1 MTTSPDGTDPVLP
14 RERRGRHP
22 TAQPSILASW
32 QRCIERGLTPDTLD
46 VPHTG
51 EIDTDSPLLRVAT
64 PVLRALQASLT
75 DEPVSVMISEA
86 DGTVVGRFCS
96 DRSILAALD
105 GVALAP
111 GSTYSEAAVGTN
123 GFGLALVDDR
133 ASLVSGPE
141 HYSEP
146 LATFTCAGT
155 PVHDPV
161 TGQVVG
167 ALSLTTWSLRR
178 HDLLMALAA
187 QTAMNIEARMAG
199 QAGAASVGQLDGYLR
214 AIAERRDGQ
223 ACSSGPRLTA
233 LEELERAAMIAAL
246 RQTGGRV
253 PEASRDLGLSRATTY
268 RRIRHYRIDLA
279 SFSSTPEVPTVS
291 D

>member
-1 MTTSPDGTDPVLP
+1 MRL
-14 RERRGRHP
+14 
-22 TAQPSILASW
+22 
-32 QRCIERGLTPDTLD
+32 
-46 VPHTG
+46 
-51 EIDTDSPLLRVAT
+51 AT

-75 DEPVSVMISEA
+75 DEPVAVMISEA
-86 DGTVVGRFCS
+86 DGTVVARFCS

-133 ASLVSGPE
+133 ATLVSGRD

-155 PVHDPV
+155 PVHDPA
-161 TGQVVG
+161 TGQVIG

-187 QTAMNIEARMAG
+187 QTAMNIEARLAG
-199 QAGAASVGQLDGYLR
+199 QAGAASVSQLDGYLR
-214 AIAERRDGQ
+214 AIAERRDGTAAPRRPEADDLGAAGARGHGGGAAPHRRAGCRRPPATS
-223 ACSSGPRLTA
+223 ACRGPPRTGASAATASTSGASDRHRRAHRRYRSAAWSAPLLGHPLPDVGPR
-233 LEELERAAMIAAL
+233 RCS
-246 RQTGGRV
+246 GRCGRRR
-253 PEASRDLGLSRATTY
+253 STTSA
-268 RRIRHYRIDLA
+268 R
-279 SFSSTPEVPTVS
+279 
-291 D
+291 